1 MTNIQILKKFVEHK
15 ASLIEKKYAPAEFYR
30 GELSAYEYV
39 LDKISDL
46 EASLKDSEESP
57 ILDVIH
63 ELERRIA
70 IYAEHW
76 TTTNALGEARY
87 LYSYINKMMRDV
99 PYPTSTPQEEL
110 PDFKYDY
117 QDYWISSWTPMHALF
132 VQVEALTESVKLL
145 SSKK

>member
-70 IYAEHW
+70 IYAEH
-76 TTTNALGEARY
+76 
-87 LYSYINKMMRDV
+87 
-99 PYPTSTPQEEL
+99 
-110 PDFKYDY
+110 
-117 QDYWISSWTPMHALF
+117 
-132 VQVEALTESVKLL
+132 
-145 SSKK
+145 